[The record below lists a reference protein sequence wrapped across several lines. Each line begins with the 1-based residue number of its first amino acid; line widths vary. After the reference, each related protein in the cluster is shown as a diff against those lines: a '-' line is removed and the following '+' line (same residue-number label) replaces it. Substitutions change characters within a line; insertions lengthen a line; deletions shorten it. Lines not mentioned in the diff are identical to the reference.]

1 MIIDASRLKISYRV
15 TKGKAI
21 PLEEQS
27 LLISLMEEVVLR
39 VTENIARELDKHKA
53 APKQA

>member
-1 MIIDASRLKISYRV
+1 VIIDASSLKISYRV

-21 PLEEQS
+21 SVRELT
-27 LLISLMEEVVLR
+27 LLTSILEEVVQR
-39 VTENIARELDKHKA
+39 VNENNARELDEHTA